1 MTRGQLKLGYFV
13 LEGLNAAG
21 VSYYAFYVYFHLQ
34 RQFGFRD
41 VENLGVAA
49 LGGLIY
55 MVSAAWAGRFA
66 QRRGY
71 FLAAR
76 LGLGIMVVAL
86 GLGYAFPT
94 VAGQVAA
101 FGLYTLGMSFTWPV
115 FEALVSEGES
125 PAGLQRMIGV
135 YNLVWAGCGAGA
147 YFAGGAILER
157 LGWSSLFVLPALVHM
172 AQVGLASWLEA
183 WAARMPAAGVP
194 GSAGPD
200 WDLHLS
206 PRPISRGKVFLKL
219 AWVANPFAFVA
230 INTVVAV
237 IPGLAGKFGLT
248 PAWAGVFCSAWMF
261 ARLGSFLVLWLW
273 KGWHYRFGWF
283 LGAYLLLLASFG
295 IILMG
300 PHLGVVVAAQVVFGA
315 ATGLLYYSSLYYSM
329 DVGETN
335 GEHGG
340 IHEAA
345 IGAGI
350 FAGPAVGAVG
360 LWWFPQVPASGVMA
374 VSGLLLGGLGVLLAI
389 RRGQWTK

>member
-94 VAGQVAA
+94 VVGQVTA
-101 FGLYTLGMSFTWPV
+101 FGFYTLGMSFTWPV

-125 PAGLQRMIGV
+125 PTGLQRMIGV

-147 YFAGGAILER
+147 YFVGGAMLER
-157 LGWSSLFVLPALVHM
+157 LGWSSLFMLPALVHM
-172 AQVGLASWLEA
+172 VQVGLASWLETR
-183 WAARMPAAGVP
+183 AARMPSEGVS
-194 GSAGPD
+194 GSGGAE

-206 PRPISRGKVFLKL
+206 PRPISGGKVFLKL

-237 IPGLAGKFGLT
+237 IPSLAGRFGLT
-248 PAWAGVFCSAWMF
+248 PAWAGVFCSTWMF
-261 ARLGSFLVLWLW
+261 ARLGSFLVLWQW

-283 LGAYLLLLASFG
+283 LGAYFMMLASFG
-295 IILMG
+295 TILMVG
-300 PHLGVVVAAQVVFGA
+300 HLGVVVAAQVVFGG

-329 DVGETN
+329 DVGETK

-360 LWWFPQVPASGVMA
+360 LWWFPQVPASGVIA
-374 VSGLLLGGLGVLLAI
+374 VSGLLLGGLGVLLAM